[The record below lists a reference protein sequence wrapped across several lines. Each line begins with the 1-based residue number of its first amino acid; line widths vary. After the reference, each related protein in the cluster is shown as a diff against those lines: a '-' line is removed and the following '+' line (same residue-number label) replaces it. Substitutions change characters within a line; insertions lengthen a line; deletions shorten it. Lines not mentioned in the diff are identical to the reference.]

1 MKISVELTLAP
12 LENEYKVII
21 RDFIISLRKTG
32 YNVIETPLSTQ
43 IYGDFLPLMNDLTKV
58 IENTFLNS
66 NSIILNIKIIKGDRS
81 DYRPNF

>member
-12 LENEYKVII
+12 LDNHYKVII

-43 IYGDFLPLMNDLTKV
+43 IYGDYLPLMNDLTKV

>member
-12 LENEYKVII
+12 LDNQYKAII
-21 RDFIISLRKTG
+21 KDFIISLRKTG

-43 IYGDFLPLMNDLTKV
+43 IYGDYLPLMSDLTKI

>member
-12 LENEYKVII
+12 LDNEYKVII

-43 IYGDFLPLMNDLTKV
+43 IYGDYLPLMKDLTKV

>member
-12 LENEYKVII
+12 LDNEYKVII

-32 YNVIETPLSTQ
+32 YKVIETPLSTQ
-43 IYGDFLPLMNDLTKV
+43 IYGDYLPLMNDLTKV

>member
-12 LENEYKVII
+12 LDNQYKVII

-81 DYRPNF
+81 GYRPNF

>member
-12 LENEYKVII
+12 LDNEYKTII

-32 YNVIETPLSTQ
+32 YSVTETPLSTQ
-43 IYGDFLPLMNDLTKV
+43 IYGDYFPLMNDLIKI

>member
-1 MKISVELTLAP
+1 MKISVELTLSP
-12 LENEYKVII
+12 LDNRYKSII

-43 IYGDFLPLMNDLTKV
+43 IYGDYLPLMSDLTKI

>member
-12 LENEYKVII
+12 LDNQYKAII
-21 RDFIISLRKTG
+21 RDFIISLRKAE

>member
-1 MKISVELTLAP
+1 MKISVELTLSP
-12 LENEYKVII
+12 LDNRYKSII

-43 IYGDFLPLMNDLTKV
+43 IYGDCVPLMSELSKI
-58 IENTFLNS
+58 IENTFLNT

>member
-12 LENEYKVII
+12 LDNEYKVII

>member
-12 LENEYKVII
+12 LDNQYKVII

>member
-12 LENEYKVII
+12 LDNQYKAII

-43 IYGDFLPLMNDLTKV
+43 IYGDYLPLMNDLTKV

>member
-12 LENEYKVII
+12 LDNEYKVII

-43 IYGDFLPLMNDLTKV
+43 IYGDYLPLMNDLTKV

>member
-12 LENEYKVII
+12 LNNQYKTII

-43 IYGDFLPLMNDLTKV
+43 IYGDYLPLMSDLTKI

>member
-12 LENEYKVII
+12 LDNQYKAII
-21 RDFIISLRKTG
+21 RDFIISLRKAK

-43 IYGDFLPLMNDLTKV
+43 IYGDYLPLMNDLTKV

>member
-12 LENEYKVII
+12 LDNQYKAII
-21 RDFIISLRKTG
+21 KDFIISLRKTG

-43 IYGDFLPLMNDLTKV
+43 IYGDYLPLMNDLTKI

>member
-12 LENEYKVII
+12 LDSQYKKII

-43 IYGDFLPLMNDLTKV
+43 IYGDYLPLMSDLTKI

>member
-12 LENEYKVII
+12 LDNHYKVII

>member
-12 LENEYKVII
+12 LDNQYKEII
-21 RDFIISLRKTG
+21 RDFIISLRKAG

-43 IYGDFLPLMNDLTKV
+43 IYGDYLPLMRDLTKI

>member
-12 LENEYKVII
+12 LDNQYKVII

-43 IYGDFLPLMNDLTKV
+43 IYGDYLPLMNDLTKV

>member
-1 MKISVELTLAP
+1 MKISVELTLTP
-12 LENEYKVII
+12 LDNEYKTII

-43 IYGDFLPLMNDLTKV
+43 IYGDYLPLMSDLTKI

>member
-12 LENEYKVII
+12 LDNQYKAII
-21 RDFIISLRKTG
+21 RDFIISLRKAE

-43 IYGDFLPLMNDLTKV
+43 IYGDYLPLMNDLTKV

>member
-12 LENEYKVII
+12 LDNQYKKII

-43 IYGDFLPLMNDLTKV
+43 IYGDYLPLMSDLTKI

>member
-12 LENEYKVII
+12 LDNQYKTII

>member
-12 LENEYKVII
+12 LDNEYKVII

-43 IYGDFLPLMNDLTKV
+43 IYGDYLPLMSDLTKI

>member
-12 LENEYKVII
+12 LDNEYKTII

-43 IYGDFLPLMNDLTKV
+43 IYGDYLPLMSDLTKI

>member
-12 LENEYKVII
+12 LDNQYKTII

-43 IYGDFLPLMNDLTKV
+43 IYGEYLPLMSDLTKI

>member
-12 LENEYKVII
+12 LDNEYKVII

-43 IYGDFLPLMNDLTKV
+43 IYGDYLPLMNDLTKI

>member
-12 LENEYKVII
+12 LDNEYKTII

-43 IYGDFLPLMNDLTKV
+43 IYGDYLPLMIDLTKI

>member
-12 LENEYKVII
+12 LDNQYKAII

>member
-12 LENEYKVII
+12 LDNEYKVII

-58 IENTFLNS
+58 IENTFLN
-66 NSIILNIKIIKGDRS
+66 
-81 DYRPNF
+81 

>member
-12 LENEYKVII
+12 LDYKYKKII

-43 IYGDFLPLMNDLTKV
+43 IYGDYLPLMSELTKI
-58 IENTFLNS
+58 IENTFLKS